1 MKVKGL
7 TGGNQRK
14 INGYLFSSKKSLKG
28 SPAPT
33 NLIQRVIAEY
43 RKIVAKR
50 YDDDLIRYE
59 LTNWWRYSL
68 RHHQLHP
75 PPKTMFSS
83 SPLSEPPPPSDYDV
97 ILDAYGKLISH
108 TPPGLSIKVLRTM
121 LDFAPS
127 ESGRIN
133 IAHEILSSQ
142 DVSCLGDYYINTMIL
157 PLRASGGK
165 TAPQSHPSGID
176 SVNDIAT
183 TLDPSSRNFQRTLK
197 QQLLLRDDNRCI
209 ITGTFDRGKYG
220 LLPDTER
227 NSLAL
232 NRVLTDDTQAC
243 HIVPFVIADFD
254 DSNVSNSLSRFLP

>member
-1 MKVKGL
+1 
-7 TGGNQRK
+7 
-14 INGYLFSSKKSLKG
+14 
-28 SPAPT
+28 
-33 NLIQRVIAEY
+33 
-43 RKIVAKR
+43 
-50 YDDDLIRYE
+50 
-59 LTNWWRYSL
+59 
-68 RHHQLHP
+68 
-75 PPKTMFSS
+75 MFSS
-83 SPLSEPPPPSDYDV
+83 SPLSPPSDYDV
-97 ILDAYGKLISH
+97 ILNAYGKLISH
-108 TPPGLSIKVLRTM
+108 TPPGLSIKVLRAM

-127 ESGRIN
+127 ESGKIN

-142 DVSCLGDYYINTMIL
+142 DISCLGDYYMNTMIL

-209 ITGTFDRGKYG
+209 ITGTFDRGKYA

-254 DSNVSNSLSRFLP
+254 DSSVGSSLSRFLP